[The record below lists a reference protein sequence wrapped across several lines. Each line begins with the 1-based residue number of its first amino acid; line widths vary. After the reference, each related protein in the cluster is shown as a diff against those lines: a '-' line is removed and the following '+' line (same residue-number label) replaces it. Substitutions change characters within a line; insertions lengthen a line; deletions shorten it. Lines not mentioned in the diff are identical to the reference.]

1 MKEKVVVYMDVD
13 KTWGWR
19 YYDTSGHI
27 AAKSYDAFKSDSDT
41 IKAVKD
47 VIKGDP
53 KIEVAAP

>member
-1 MKEKVVVYMDVD
+1 MDVD